1 MGNQH
6 GLTIFR
12 KQHQI
17 PFPVARLSAL
27 MNISRTLLDRHA
39 FRDAVNHSATFTS
52 TPTSFAFAPRQV
64 VSPAIVLSPPD
75 LSIDKPIDGLIAD
88 NPTVLSLEPASDLG
102 WRPASP
108 QSVQNLLLQ
117 CGISQQSAASPAAA
131 FRLLFSVGRLIA
143 HLSATV
149 SLELTGYSRWL
160 AIHSCR
166 DLADCFPGVAESG
179 KLTALF
185 KRKVSIASSHRNT
198 LYKKCCTSSVNLGH
212 PGLAYFHPTPL
223 LSAGVRRRAE
233 ALLRLKGSDFNH
245 SR

>member
-1 MGNQH
+1 
-6 GLTIFR
+6 
-12 KQHQI
+12 
-17 PFPVARLSAL
+17 
-27 MNISRTLLDRHA
+27 LDRHA
-39 FRDAVNHSATFTS
+39 FRDAVNQSATFTS

-143 HLSATV
+143 HFSATV
-149 SLELTGYSRWL
+149 TLELTGYSRWR

-198 LYKKCCTSSVNLGH
+198 LYKKCCTSSVNLGLRH
-212 PGLAYFHPTPL
+212 PPAGYEFVTGGTPGINMP
-223 LSAGVRRRAE
+223 ARVVRSIAE
-233 ALLRLKGSDFNH
+233 LTWAATKNGSTVAADRKSTRLN
-245 SR
+245 